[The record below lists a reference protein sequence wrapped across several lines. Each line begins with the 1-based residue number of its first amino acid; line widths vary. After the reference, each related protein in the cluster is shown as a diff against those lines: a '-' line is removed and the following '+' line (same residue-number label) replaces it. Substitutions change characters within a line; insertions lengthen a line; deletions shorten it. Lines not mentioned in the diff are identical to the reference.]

1 MLDPPRSDS
10 KEVIDKLHACG
21 VQVKMI
27 TGDDERVAA
36 ETSRRIGLGDTI
48 ATTDDLRT
56 ASDDDAFAE
65 LVKTSDGFARVLP
78 ADKHAVVKTL
88 QAKGEVVGMTGPRA
102 GVPFYAIDARRVASM
117 AS

>member
-1 MLDPPRSDS
+1 MLDPPRTDS
-10 KEVIDKLHACG
+10 KDVIDKLHACG

-56 ASDDDAFAE
+56 AVDEDAFA
-65 LVKTSDGFARVLP
+65 DG
-78 ADKHAVVKTL
+78 
-88 QAKGEVVGMTGPRA
+88 
-102 GVPFYAIDARRVASM
+102 SC
-117 AS
+117 